1 LLPRPIAL
9 VVTQLCDAA
18 TSAAGTA
25 APEIIHGPPL
35 WFHFAGQ
42 QHHVVQVWGP
52 ERIET
57 GWWRGRPVGRD
68 YFRIET
74 TAGRRFWLFRRLRDE
89 KWFLQGMFE

>member
-1 LLPRPIAL
+1 MIY
-9 VVTQLCDAA
+9 
-18 TSAAGTA
+18 
-25 APEIIHGPPL
+25 GPPL

-42 QHHVVQVWGP
+42 QHHVAQVWGP

-68 YFRIET
+68 YFRVET